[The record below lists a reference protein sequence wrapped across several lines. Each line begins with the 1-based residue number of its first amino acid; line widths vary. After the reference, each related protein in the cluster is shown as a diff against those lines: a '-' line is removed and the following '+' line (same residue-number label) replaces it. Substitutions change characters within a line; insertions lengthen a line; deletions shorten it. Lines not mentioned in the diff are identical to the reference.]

1 MTDGSY
7 INTLLSQAATPELPS
22 LIKADGTAMTILQV
36 VPAMDS
42 GGVERGTL
50 DMAKAIVEAGGKA
63 IVASRGGQLVTRLN
77 MAGVEHVE
85 LPVHSKNPWTMWR
98 NTSRL
103 LKVIRKHGV
112 DLVHVRSRAPG
123 RPAQRAARKAGI
135 PFVTT
140 VHAPYN
146 IQNRF
151 KRYYNS
157 VMTRGDIV
165 ISISEFVSDY
175 IRNNYEVDESKIRV
189 VHRGMDTDS
198 FSPHTVSAER
208 VIQLSTKWR
217 LPDGVPLIMLPGRLT
232 RWKGQAIL
240 LQALTHLQ
248 DLDLCCALVGSD
260 QGRTAY
266 REELEK
272 MIADLGLS
280 ERAFIMDNCDDMP
293 SAYMLSDVVV
303 SASTDPEGFGRVV
316 SEGQAMGRPVVASN
330 HGGAKEQ
337 LLPNETGFL
346 FENGDAE
353 SCARAIRKALSLN
366 ARERE
371 ILSRKGQERVQQFF
385 TKKLMCAKTLSIY
398 SELINAKTSKA
409 V

>member
-1 MTDGSY
+1 MTDASHL
-7 INTLLSQAATPELPS
+7 NTLISEAATPELPS
-22 LIKADGTAMTILQV
+22 LVKSDGTPMTVLQV

-50 DMAKAIVEAGGKA
+50 DMAKAIIEAGGKA
-63 IVASRGGQLVTRLN
+63 IVASRGGQLVARLKI
-77 MAGVEHVE
+77 AGAEHVE

-98 NTSRL
+98 NTGRL
-103 LKVIRKHGV
+103 VRLIKDRGV
-112 DLVHVRSRAPG
+112 DLVHARSRAPA
-123 RPAQRAARKAGI
+123 RPAHRAARKVGV

-146 IQNRF
+146 INNGL

-157 VMTRGDIV
+157 IMTKGDVV
-165 ISISEFVSDY
+165 ISISEFVADY
-175 IRNNYEVDESKIRV
+175 IRKNYQVDESKIRI

-198 FSPHTVSAER
+198 FSPHAVSAER
-208 VIQLSTKWR
+208 VIQLSTQWR

-232 RWKGQAIL
+232 RWKGQKVL
-240 LQALTHLQ
+240 LEALTHLR
-248 DLDLCCALVGSD
+248 DIDLCCALVGSD

-266 REELEK
+266 RDELEK
-272 MIADLGLS
+272 MIMDNDLLS
-280 ERAFIMDNCDDMP
+280 RAFIMDDCNDMP

-316 SEGQAMGRPVVASN
+316 SEGQAMGRPVVASD

-337 LLPNETGFL
+337 LVPNETGFL

-353 SCARAIRKALSLN
+353 SCARAIRRALSLN

-371 ILSRKGQERVQQFF
+371 ILSLKGQERVQKFF
-385 TKKLMCAKTLSIY
+385 TKKLMCAKTVGIY
-398 SELINAKTSKA
+398 RELISEKA
-409 V
+409 ITG

>member
-1 MTDGSY
+1 MTDSTY
-7 INTLLSQAATPELPS
+7 LNTMISEAATPVLPS
-22 LIKADGTAMTILQV
+22 LVKADGTPITVLQV

-50 DMAKAIVEAGGKA
+50 DMAKAIIEAGGKA
-63 IVASRGGQLVTRLN
+63 IVASKGGQLVARLKI
-77 MAGVEHVE
+77 AGAEHVE
-85 LPVHSKNPWTMWR
+85 LPAHSKNPWTMWR
-98 NTSRL
+98 NTGRL
-103 LKVIRKHGV
+103 AKLIKERGV
-112 DLVHVRSRAPG
+112 DIVHARSRAPA
-123 RPAQRAARKAGI
+123 RPAHRAARKTGV

-146 IQNRF
+146 IHNRF

-157 VMTRGDIV
+157 IMTKGDIV
-165 ISISEFVSDY
+165 ISISEFVSSY
-175 IRNNYEVDESKIRV
+175 IKTNYQVDEGKIRI

-198 FSPHTVSAER
+198 FSPHTVSAVR
-208 VIQLSTKWR
+208 VIKLSNSWR

-232 RWKGQAIL
+232 RWKGQTVL
-240 LQALTHLQ
+240 LEALTHLR

-260 QGRTAY
+260 QGRKGY
-266 REELEK
+266 RDELEK
-272 MIADLGLS
+272 MIVDLDLVG
-280 ERAFIMDNCDDMP
+280 RAFIMDDCDDMP

-316 SEGQAMGRPVVASN
+316 SEGQAMGRPVVASD

-353 SCARAIRKALSLN
+353 SCARAIRRALGLN

-371 ILSRKGQERVQQFF
+371 ILSLKGQERVQQLF
-385 TKKLMCAKTLSIY
+385 TKKLMCAKTVGVY
-398 SELINAKTSKA
+398 HELVNAKKPN
-409 V
+409 